1 MCAVAGNTTSIRIK
15 ELRCPTFFDPATKEV
30 SQGKTSGWENRMG
43 PYDTRKEAE
52 NAIEIAQARN
62 DAADA
67 ADKEDDWK

>member
-1 MCAVAGNTTSIRIK
+1 MSDADQK
-15 ELRCPTFFDPATKEV
+15 WFFDPATKEV
-30 SQGKTSGWENRMG
+30 SQGKNSGWENRMG
-43 PYDTRKEAE
+43 PYDTREEAE

>member
-1 MCAVAGNTTSIRIK
+1 MSDADQK
-15 ELRCPTFFDPATKEV
+15 WFFDPATKEV

-43 PYDTRKEAE
+43 PYGTREEAE
-52 NAIEIAQARN
+52 NAIEIAQSRN

>member
-1 MCAVAGNTTSIRIK
+1 MSDADQK
-15 ELRCPTFFDPATKEV
+15 WFFDPTTKEV

-43 PYDTRKEAE
+43 PYDTREEAE

-67 ADKEDDWK
+67 ADEEDCLLYTSPSPRDD